1 MGQTDSGLPLH
12 LILISAD
19 PKFRIG
25 KTSDKSKSII
35 LINNGIHAGEPDGID
50 ASMLLARDYLNGN
63 KKLPSNIVLAVIPV
77 YNIGGFLNRSAFYRA
92 DQNGPEEF
100 GFRGNA
106 QNLDLNRD
114 FIKADSKNA
123 ASFAEIFHR
132 CDPDVFIDNH
142 VSNGADYQH
151 VMTFLTS
158 QHNKL
163 GGIAGK
169 YLNEKFEPELYKKMK
184 AKGYDLIPY
193 VSFAGTTPESG
204 LIQFFDSPRF
214 STGYASLWHSFAF
227 MTETHMLKPYQ
238 ERVRSTY
245 ELMESAITFTA
256 ENSIEIKKIREFLY
270 GLGEIEYDKFQKIQ
284 RKQESSYLYA
294 SLDRRSGDQGI

>member
-1 MGQTDSGLPLH
+1 MKKAIYLLICSVFSCFLYGQKQITRFEKSEGSQTAEYHEVIEWWEKLDKQYSRVKMLKMGMTDSGFPLH
-12 LILISAD
+12 LILLSSDPAFEISKSRD
-19 PKFRIG
+19 K
-25 KTSDKSKSII
+25 DKSIV

-50 ASMLLARDYLNGN
+50 ASMLLARDYLSGV
-63 KKLPSNIVLAVIPV
+63 KKLPANIVLAIIPV
-77 YNIGGFLNRSAFYRA
+77 YNIGGFLNRSAYYRV

-123 ASFAEIFHR
+123 ASFAEIFHL

-151 VMTFLTS
+151 VITLLTY

-169 YLNEKFEPELYKKMK
+169 YLNERFEPELYRRMK
-184 AKGYDLIPY
+184 EKGYELVPY
-193 VSFAGTTPESG
+193 VSFAGT
-204 LIQFFDSPRF
+204 SP
-214 STGYASLWHSFAF
+214 
-227 MTETHMLKPYQ
+227 
-238 ERVRSTY
+238 
-245 ELMESAITFTA
+245 
-256 ENSIEIKKIREFLY
+256 
-270 GLGEIEYDKFQKIQ
+270 
-284 RKQESSYLYA
+284 
-294 SLDRRSGDQGI
+294 